1 MEYKAIYRYAR
12 ISPQKV
18 RVFADLVRGKTAD
31 VALSE
36 LRFHPNRGARF
47 LEEVIRSAMANA
59 EEQGETKIRLLEVVD
74 VRVDCGPMFRRMKP
88 KSRGMSAIIKK
99 RMAHISVTLG

>member
-18 RVFADLVRGKTAD
+18 RVFADLVRGKSAD
-31 VALSE
+31 NALNE

-74 VRVDCGPMFRRMKP
+74 VRVDCGPMIRRMKC